1 MQRMIF
7 ANLRRRP
14 LRSAIGVIAVAI
26 EVALILLL
34 VGLTNG
40 MVQDAHNR
48 LQGLGADIVV
58 RSAASSNFL
67 DMSGNTLP
75 VQLAPLIARQPGVAA
90 ATAMAM
96 QVGKGLTAVGGV
108 NLTSF
113 DAVSGGFHFLA
124 GGPNLGRRTVIVD
137 DLFADSNHLRV
148 GDRVQLLGHSF
159 RVAGIFLHGKG
170 SRIFMARGVLDQL
183 IGAPAKAAVVYAKLR
198 PGAEVTPVVAQ
209 LRRLLPGYNVE
220 PMQQYLTLFTAS
232 KIPFL
237 GLFRAVVISVGA
249 TIGFLVIFLSM
260 YTTILERTREIGILK
275 SLGASRF
282 YIVRAILQETGAL
295 AVVGIGLG
303 IAAAA
308 ITRASLVAAN
318 PTLPI
323 LLQAAWVGWAAL
335 IAIVGALV
343 GALYPAA
350 HAAAEDPIAALAYE

>member
-1 MQRMIF
+1 MKRMIF

-14 LRSAIGVIAVAI
+14 LRSLIGVIAVAI

-48 LQGLGADIVV
+48 LAGIGADIVV

-75 VQLAPLIARQPGVAA
+75 AKLAARIAAQPRVRA
-90 ATAMAM
+90 ATPMAM

-108 NLTSF
+108 DLASF
-113 DAVSGGFHFLA
+113 DAVSGGFHFLH
-124 GGPNLGRRTVIVD
+124 GGPQLGPHDVIVD
-137 DLFADSNHLRV
+137 DLYAASNHLRV
-148 GDRVQLLGHSF
+148 GDRIELLGHQF
-159 RVAGIFLHGKG
+159 RVTGIFVHGKG
-170 SRIFMARGVLDQL
+170 SRIFMALPVLDRL
-183 IGAPAKAAVVYAKLR
+183 IGAPGRVAVIYVAVRDAAQIPA
-198 PGAEVTPVVAQ
+198 VTAQ
-209 LRRLLPGYNVE
+209 LRHLLPGYNIE
-220 PMQQYLTLFTAS
+220 PMEKYLSLFTAN

-237 GLFRAVVISVGA
+237 GLFRAVVISIGGI
-249 TIGFLVIFLSM
+249 IGFLVIFLSM

-275 SLGASRF
+275 SLGASRT
-282 YIVRAILQETGAL
+282 YIIRAILEETSLL
-295 AVVGIGLG
+295 AAMGIGLG
-303 IAAAA
+303 IAVAA

-323 LLQAAWVGWAAL
+323 LLETAWVGWAAL
-335 IAIVGALV
+335 IAIVGALA

>member
-1 MQRMIF
+1 MNRMIF

-14 LRSAIGVIAVAI
+14 LRSLIGIVAVAI

-48 LQGLGADIVV
+48 LQGIGADIVV

-67 DMSGNTLP
+67 EMSGNTLP
-75 VQLAPLIARQPGVAA
+75 VQLAPLIARQPGVQA

-96 QVGKGLTAVGGV
+96 QVARGLTAVGGV
-108 NLTSF
+108 DLPSF
-113 DAVSGGFHFLA
+113 NAVSGGFHFLS
-124 GGPNLGRRTVIVD
+124 GGPDLGPHTIIVD
-137 DLFADSNHLRV
+137 DLYAASNHLRV
-148 GDRVQLLGHSF
+148 GSHLELLGHSF

-170 SRIFMARGVLDQL
+170 SRIFMARSVLDKL
-183 IGAPAKAAVVYAKLR
+183 IGSPGKAAVIYATVRKGER
-198 PGAEVTPVVAQ
+198 VGAVVAR
-209 LRRLLPGYNVE
+209 LRHLLPGYDVQAME
-220 PMQQYLTLFTAS
+220 KYLTLFTAN

-237 GLFRAVVISVGA
+237 GIFRAVVISIGA
-249 TIGFLVIFLSM
+249 IIGFLVIFLSM

-275 SLGASRF
+275 SLGASRR
-282 YIVRAILQETGAL
+282 YIISAILQETCAL
-295 AVVGIGLG
+295 AVIGIVLG

-323 LLQAAWVGWAAL
+323 LLQPAWIGWAAL
-335 IAIVGALV
+335 IAIVGAII

-350 HAAAEDPIAALAYE
+350 HAAGEDPIAALAYE